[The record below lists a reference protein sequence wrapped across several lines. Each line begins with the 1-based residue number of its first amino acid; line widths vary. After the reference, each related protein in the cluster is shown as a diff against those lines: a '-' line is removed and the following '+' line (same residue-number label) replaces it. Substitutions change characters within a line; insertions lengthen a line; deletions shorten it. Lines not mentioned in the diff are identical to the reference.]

1 LQLQEKEK
9 ENRMNQKYYAGKK
22 TVSNKKKNMQKPD
35 LGQTNQKR
43 TNPKQSGTKQSNL
56 RQEKQKQKNQVQQ
69 NTGNLDWK
77 RSGPKKQN
85 QKPEKKEAILC
96 PVYNKCGGCQ
106 LLHVDYNKQLKRKKE
121 DVAELL
127 KEYGRIE
134 GIIGMEKPEHYR
146 HKVHAV
152 FGRDVRGNIISGI
165 YREGTH
171 SIVPVDR
178 CLLENEKADDIL
190 RTIRGLLKS
199 FKIKTYDED
208 TDYGL
213 LRHVL
218 IRVGYKTNQIM
229 VVLVLS
235 SPIMP
240 SKNNFVRALRKEHPE
255 ISTVVIN
262 VNNQKTSMVLGA
274 KEQVIYGPGYIED
287 ELCGMTF
294 KISPKSFYQV
304 NPEQTE
310 ILYRK
315 AIEYAG
321 LSGKETVLDAYCG
334 TGTIGMIAAR
344 KAGNVIGVELNQDA
358 VRDAIAGA
366 KRNGLSNVHFYQ
378 GDAGEFMEE
387 MTDAGEK
394 ADVVL
399 LDPPRTGS
407 SEKFLS
413 ALVRMAPKKVVY
425 VSCNPE
431 TLARDMKYLCGK
443 GYRMERGVA
452 VDMFPFVKHV
462 ECVVLMSR
470 VEK

>member
-1 LQLQEKEK
+1 
-9 ENRMNQKYYAGKK
+9 MNQKNYAGKK

-35 LGQTNQKR
+35 LGHPDQKR
-43 TNPKQSGTKQSNL
+43 TNSKQSGTKQSNL
-56 RQEKQKQKNQVQQ
+56 RQEKQKNQVRQ
-69 NTGNLDWK
+69 NAGSPDLR
-77 RSGPKKQN
+77 RSEPKKQN
-85 QKPEKKEAILC
+85 QKPEKKALPC

-106 LLHVDYNKQLKRKKE
+106 LLHVDYKKQLKRKKE

-152 FGRDVRGNIISGI
+152 FGRDARGNIISGN
-165 YREGTH
+165 YKEGTH
-171 SIVPVDR
+171 IIVPVDR

-199 FKIKTYDED
+199 FKIKTYDEE
-208 TDYGL
+208 TEYGL

-218 IRVGYKTNQIM
+218 IRVGYKTNQVM
-229 VVLVLS
+229 VVLVQS

-310 ILYRK
+310 ILYQK

-321 LSGKETVLDAYCG
+321 LSGRETVLDAYCG
-334 TGTIGMIAAR
+334 TGTIGMIASR
-344 KAGNVIGVELNQDA
+344 KAGKVIGVELNQDA

-366 KRNGLSNVHFYQ
+366 KRNGLPNVRFYQ

-387 MTDAGEK
+387 MADAGEK

-431 TLARDMKYLCGK
+431 TLARDMKYLCGN
-443 GYRMERGVA
+443 GYRMEKGVA
-452 VDMFPFVKHV
+452 VDMFPFAKHC

-470 VEK
+470 KDK